1 MPTSRNSCPPNWLI
15 ALIAVIPYLGF
26 WLYGLTDLDE
36 GFYGAVVTDMLRRG
50 DWITPTYDGIP
61 WFEKPILSYWLS
73 MPFVSVMHN
82 EFGARLPSFLCTMAT
97 GFVLFRFLSK
107 WTQIQAGQLALLVF
121 SGNILVVAIGRMMM
135 TDAALM
141 LSLTIAFTTFF
152 ESLHGEKK
160 LRLVSAAMVGV
171 GVLAKGPVAGLLFLG
186 VIGFSYWRLPY
197 LRPKFRGLWLPGLAI
212 CCAVIAT
219 WYVPAFLAN
228 GQVFID
234 KFLIEQN
241 VGRFT
246 GGDKAHSISEV
257 LKNYPGIVRFLANT
271 LFFPLVL
278 LISAAPW
285 LIGLKKTKSA
295 ISEHLIK
302 TPEHDLKI
310 YFQIWL
316 LIIIVFFSLSGT
328 KLPHYI
334 LPAMV
339 PLSALIGWTLTEQ
352 NKGIFLFRRKHLI
365 LAGCWSFF
373 MMVLANYVFLT
384 DYYRKY
390 QPVQTAAKHAW
401 EENREFAVFQPH
413 LTNKK
418 EQNGSLELLPT
429 SNPSLLFYYRKPLT
443 FINSEAEIDNHRA
456 ENPLVLSP
464 RKIAPEQL
472 VPIDPYPDSNPD
484 WNTWLY
490 EIRD

>member
-1 MPTSRNSCPPNWLI
+1 MSSSRYSSPPNWLI
-15 ALIAVIPYLGF
+15 ALIGVIPYFGF

-50 DWITPTYDGIP
+50 DWITPTYNGVP

-82 EFGARLPSFLCTMAT
+82 EFGARLPSFLCTLAT

-107 WTQIQAGQLALLVF
+107 WTQIQAGQLAVLVF

-141 LSLTIAFTTFF
+141 LSLTLAITTFF

-160 LRLVSAAMVGV
+160 WRLVSAAMVGV

-186 VIGFSYWRLPY
+186 VIGLTYWQLRY

-212 CCAVIAT
+212 CLVVIAT
-219 WYVPAFLAN
+219 WYVPAYLAN
-228 GQVFID
+228 GQFFID

-257 LKNYPGIVRFLANT
+257 LKNYAWIVRLLVNV
-271 LFFPLVL
+271 LFFPLVV
-278 LISAAPW
+278 LIAAAPW
-285 LIGLKKTKSA
+285 FLSLRKAKSA
-295 ISEHLIK
+295 ITEHLVK
-302 TPEHDLKI
+302 TPEHDLKV
-310 YFQIWL
+310 YLQIWFL
-316 LIIIVFFSLSGT
+316 VIIGFFTLSGT

-339 PLSALIGWTLTEQ
+339 PLSALIGWSLTEQ
-352 NKGIFLFRRKHLI
+352 IKGVFLLQRKHLI
-365 LAGCWSFF
+365 LAGAWSVF
-373 MMVLANYVFLT
+373 MLILANYVFLT

-390 QPVQTAAKHAW
+390 QPVQTAAKHAR
-401 EENREFAVFQPH
+401 EEGREFAVYQPH

-418 EQNGSLELLPT
+418 DQNGSLEMLPT

-443 FINSEAEIDNHRA
+443 FINAEEELDA
-456 ENPLVLSP
+456 LKEKNPLVLSP
-464 RKIAPEQL
+464 RKIASDKL
-472 VPIDPYPDSNPD
+472 VPVEPYSGSNSD

-490 EIRD
+490 EIQD